1 MLRKSSPLAALAAF
15 VLAPSAFAHHPSG
28 VSSTGGAGPIATISA
43 STLEAG
49 HSAAAVFVEM
59 VKIDPFSD
67 AQLKT
72 FAGQGI
78 HVHSLDA
85 ILAPTLVYAYG
96 VTNDLT
102 VIARLLVLMRQN
114 IREGDAA
121 GPTVDARGDTSG
133 IGDM

>member
-1 MLRKSSPLAALAAF
+1 MLGKSTPLAALAAF
-15 VLAPSAFAHHPSG
+15 VLAPPAFAHHPSG

-49 HSAAAVFVEM
+49 ESSAGVFFEM

-72 FAGQGI
+72 FAGLGI

-85 ILAPTLVYAYG
+85 ILAPSLVYAYG
-96 VTNDLT
+96 VTSDLT
-102 VIARLLVLMRQN
+102 VSARLPIPPRLR
-114 IREGDAA
+114 
-121 GPTVDARGDTSG
+121 
-133 IGDM
+133 